1 MPPTTTTASPI
12 YSAPPDTTTTTTTT
26 SSTTTTIA
34 PSVPDGSACATS
46 TTSSNFAY
54 VGNAALASSSPDT
67 FRLTDNLGGQNGAI
81 WHKAPFYISED
92 FCLKAQ
98 VYLGATDGADGLA
111 FVMQTAVTAS
121 GVGGGGLGYQ
131 GVTPSF
137 ALEFDTYWNSEG
149 SDLYTDHVG
158 LMKNGSVD
166 HGASQWG
173 VSPVDVGNIDD
184 NYWRYFKLFWNS
196 DTKKLSVLL
205 DLNADG
211 DFSDSGETVFN
222 DVSVDLGSVFTS
234 GNAYWGFTAATGAA
248 TNLQQVRN
256 ITYDDLTGAASAPT
270 SVVATSGR
278 SGVSVSWTA
287 PTSNG
292 GSAITDYLVE
302 YATTSGGS
310 YTAFNDGTST
320 TTSATITG
328 LTADSTYYVR
338 VAAVNALSTGTYSSE
353 SSGVLSKTCA
363 NGGVCAVGD
372 TGPGGGKVF
381 YVSAS
386 AFASTGSDC
395 GSNCYFLEA
404 APSDHSTAIVW
415 ATSDLMCYNADTG
428 SSNNGNCQITSVYSG
443 SSSVRESSRTA
454 SSAIGKGMA
463 NTENFAGRLAGY
475 PQNSTS
481 FAAGI
486 AWAYS
491 NNSKTDWFLPSTL
504 ELNQLCRYAWNLT
517 VDNTATTCTGRTGTI
532 RTGFS
537 TYYYW
542 SSSEYGANLAWS
554 QGFGV
559 DDQTF
564 SDKSNALYV
573 RPVRAF

>member
-1 MPPTTTTASPI
+1 M
-12 YSAPPDTTTTTTTT
+12 
-26 SSTTTTIA
+26 
-34 PSVPDGSACATS
+34 
-46 TTSSNFAY
+46 
-54 VGNAALASSSPDT
+54 ASSSPDT
-67 FRLTDNLGGQNGAI
+67 FLLTDDLGGQNGAI

-98 VYLGATDGADGLA
+98 IYLGATDGADGLA
-111 FVMQTAVTAS
+111 FVMQPSYSAL
-121 GVGGGGLGYQ
+121 GVAGGGLGYQ
-131 GVTPSF
+131 GLTPSF
-137 ALEFDTYWNSEG
+137 ALEFDTYQNSLD
-149 SDLYTDHVG
+149 SDLANNHVG
-158 LMKNGSVD
+158 LMKNGSVN

-173 VSPVDVGNIDD
+173 VSPVDIGNIED
-184 NYWRYFKLFWNS
+184 NKWRYFKMFWDS
-196 DTKKLSVLL
+196 GTKKLSVLL

-328 LTADSTYYVR
+328 LTAGNTYYVR

-363 NGGVCAVGD
+363 NGGVCALGD

-404 APSDHSTAIVW
+404 A
-415 ATSDLMCYNADTG
+415 TSD
-428 SSNNGNCQITSVYSG
+428 VSG
-443 SSSVRESSRTA
+443 PFTWCSTSSRTN
-454 SSAIGKGMA
+454 AIAEGIGNGMA
-463 NTENFAGRLAGY
+463 NTTTADSTCTSGAIQQAADYVTTVGGANFM
-475 PQNSTS
+475 
-481 FAAGI
+481 
-486 AWAYS
+486 
-491 NNSKTDWFLPSTL
+491 DWHLPSKG
-504 ELNQLCRYAWNLT
+504 ELNQLFTNRSYVAGL
-517 VDNTATTCTGRTGTI
+517 ALQ
-532 RTGFS
+532 
-537 TYYYW
+537 YYW
-542 SSSEYGANLAWS
+542 SSSEFSNPADSGYAGT
-554 QGFGV
+554 GV
-559 DDQTF
+559 WTQNFDGGTQYF
-564 SDKSNALYV
+564 SNKGPNTAGT
-573 RPVRAF
+573 RPVRAFG